1 MIDLLLQELSSSWQ
15 SQLEREGMVLQPP
28 FVALQVGSG
37 FGSFRK
43 INFLLF
49 ESGAKAPSLVLKVSR
64 DSNHQSFLM
73 NEYRALNQVW
83 DEAGFFTG
91 IPRALGLFEMEGMQV
106 LVETYVPGIPMA
118 VLLQRRLLTR
128 PSNVRD
134 DLSYAHLWL
143 RQLQQATFDDL
154 EPFPA
159 QMLVELSLARLQDDI
174 VPHSFTHNLMAR
186 AKEWERFDLPRVGRH
201 GDYWPGN
208 LLVGEGTAAVIDW
221 ENYTPRDLPFFD
233 LYSFVVTYSLAL
245 PWRRGKRLSR
255 EERFARA
262 FLDDGWL
269 GNELL
274 SCVNQHL
281 DAFSLPR
288 HSAAFFFGLFL
299 LEKALPA
306 LKKRPGN
313 RQQRRQWLDILRLYA
328 ENERHSILVKQC

>member
-1 MIDLLLQELSSSWQ
+1 MIDFLLHELSSSWQ
-15 SQLEREGMVLQPP
+15 SRLEGKGIVLHPP
-28 FVALQVGSG
+28 LVALQVGSG
-37 FGSFRK
+37 PGSFRK

-64 DSNHQSFLM
+64 DPNCQSFLE

-83 DEAGFFTG
+83 DEAGFSTG
-91 IPRALGLFEMEGMQV
+91 IPRALGLFEMDGMQV

-118 VLLQRRLLTR
+118 TLLQRRLLTR

-134 DLSYAHLWL
+134 DLSHAHLWL
-143 RQLQQATFDDL
+143 QRLQQATFDDL

-174 VPHSFTHNLMAR
+174 VPRSFTRNLMAR
-186 AKEWERFDLPRVGRH
+186 AKEWERFELPWVGRH

-208 LLVGEGTAAVIDW
+208 FLVGEGTTAVIDW
-221 ENYTPRDLPFFD
+221 ESYTPHDLPFYD
-233 LYSFVVTYSLAL
+233 LFSFVTTYSLAL
-245 PWRRGKRLSR
+245 PWRRGKRLSKK
-255 EERFARA
+255 ERFARA
-262 FLDDGWL
+262 FLNDGWL

-299 LEKALPA
+299 LERALPTP
-306 LKKRPGN
+306 KESPGK
-313 RQQRRQWLDILRLYA
+313 RQQRQQWLDILRLYA
-328 ENERHSILVKQC
+328 ENESHSILVKQC